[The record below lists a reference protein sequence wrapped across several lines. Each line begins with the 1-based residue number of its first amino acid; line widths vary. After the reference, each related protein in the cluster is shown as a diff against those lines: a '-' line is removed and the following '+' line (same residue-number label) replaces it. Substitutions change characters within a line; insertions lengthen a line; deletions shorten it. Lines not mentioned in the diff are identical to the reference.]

1 MPFIN
6 VKIAKG
12 QTIEQKQEFVERITK
27 EAVRVLNVQPEWIT
41 VVIDE
46 YSRENWSTGGR
57 LHVLKYGDGHGK
69 QGVIKE

>member
-12 QTIEQKQEFVERITK
+12 QTIEQKQEFVETITK
-27 EAVRVLNVQPEWIT
+27 EAVRVLNVQPEWVT

-46 YSRENWSTGGR
+46 
-57 LHVLKYGDGHGK
+57 LF
-69 QGVIKE
+69 